1 MKVAFIIPRDND
13 THSPLSQFS
22 QCRILPPVGL
32 ARMAGMIGKKAYITV
47 VDERIDDKKHKG
59 NVEIAVI
66 FINSYNRQRA
76 YDIAD
81 YYRQCG
87 CTVVFTGPLLSRDLG
102 DSQLYA
108 DALFIG
114 DGGDNMPAFLN
125 DYHQG
130 KMKRIYRQIGT
141 NQKRNG
147 TTDNVIP
154 YPGSSLELA
163 S

>member
-22 QCRILPPVGL
+22 QCRVLPPVGL
-32 ARMAGMIGKKAYITV
+32 ARMAGMIGKKAYISV

-59 NVEIAVI
+59 NVQIAVI

-76 YDIAD
+76 YDVAD
-81 YYRQCG
+81 YYRKCG
-87 CTVVFTGPLLSRDLG
+87 ATVVFTGPLLSKTID
-102 DSQLYA
+102 DADTFA

-114 DGGDNMPAFLN
+114 DGGDNMPSFLQ
-125 DYHQG
+125 DF
-130 KMKRIYRQIGT
+130 KRGQVKQIYRHTGLDQQANDT
-141 NQKRNG
+141 A
-147 TTDNVIP
+147 DNVLP
-154 YPGSSLELA
+154 FPGSNLELA

>member
-13 THSPLSQFS
+13 THSPLNQFS
-22 QCRILPPVGL
+22 QCRVLPPVGL

-59 NVEIAVI
+59 NVQIAVI

-81 YYRQCG
+81 YYRKCG
-87 CTVVFTGPLLSRDLG
+87 TTVVFTGPLLNKGAEDA
-102 DSQLYA
+102 DSYA
-108 DALFIG
+108 DSLFIG
-114 DGGDNMPAFLN
+114 DGGDNMPAFMQ
-125 DYHQG
+125 DFKRG
-130 KMKRIYRQIGT
+130 KVKSIYRYNGSQKHIAGNT
-141 NQKRNG
+141 N
-147 TTDNVIP
+147 NVMP
-154 YPGSSLELA
+154 FPGSTLELA

>member
-13 THSPLSQFS
+13 TQGPLSQFS

-32 ARMAGMIGKKAYITV
+32 ARMAGMAGKKAYVTV

-59 NVEIAVI
+59 NVNIAVI

-81 YYRQCG
+81 YYRKCG
-87 CTVVFTGPLLSRDLG
+87 STVVFTGPLLSNAIEDAE
-102 DSQLYA
+102 QFA
-108 DALFIG
+108 DAVFVG
-114 DGGDNMPAFLN
+114 DGGDNMPAFIEDFN
-125 DYHQG
+125 RG
-130 KMKRIYRQIGT
+130 KIKHYYRHSDNGVNRKATT
-141 NQKRNG
+141 N
-147 TTDNVIP
+147 NVTP
-154 YPGSSLELA
+154 FPGRSLELA